1 MAAPDPPDYIA
12 RNRANWDSRV
22 PHHAKGYGL
31 ERFRQDPAHLSAEV
45 RFDRDR
51 LGEVAGLDVA
61 HLQCHIGH
69 DTLSL
74 ARLGARVTGLDFS
87 APALAVAR
95 QLAADCG
102 ATIDFV
108 QADVHDAASVL
119 GRERFDLVYT
129 GIGALCWLPRVDRW
143 AQVVAALLRPNG
155 RLFLREGHPV
165 LFALADPRSDGLLVL
180 EHPYFEVEGGTA
192 FHDPT
197 TYVEH
202 DTPLES
208 PDTIQFNHGLG
219 EILNALW
226 TTGFEITR
234 FEEHRSAP
242 WNPLGSAMELGPNGE
257 WSLRD
262 GRDRLPLTYTLVA
275 QRLDGDRAR

>member
-1 MAAPDPPDYIA
+1 MAPGTPDYIA

-31 ERFRQDPAHLSAEV
+31 ERFSHDPAHLSAEV
-45 RFDRDR
+45 RFDRGR
-51 LGEVAGLDVA
+51 LGDIAGLDVA

-95 QLAADCG
+95 QLAVGCG
-102 ATIDFV
+102 ATIEFV
-108 QADVHDAASVL
+108 HADVHDAASVL

-129 GIGALCWLPRVDRW
+129 GLGALCWLPRVDQW

-165 LFALADPRSDGLLVL
+165 LFALADARSDGLLVL
-180 EHPYFEVEGGTA
+180 EHPYFEVKGGTA
-192 FHDPT
+192 FHEPT

-219 EILNALW
+219 EVFNALW
-226 TTGFEITR
+226 AAGFEITL

-242 WNPLGSAMELGPNGE
+242 WNPLGIAF
-257 WSLRD
+257 R
-262 GRDRLPLTYTLVA
+262 
-275 QRLDGDRAR
+275 